1 MFLTYGRH
9 LNSQGGRWGQLIRHC
24 EQRTCNIFRVII
36 TSNYLLFDMTRQRL
50 TGDLERL
57 TVLTHG
63 TVVDGLGE
71 VWRVIVDV
79 NDVDDDVDDAAEW
92 RFSAVRALQCQ
103 LVTCCHLAVGRS
115 VCCHYHVRVHELFQQ
130 REMSLLHAHVR
141 AHCNCRLYPV

>member
-1 MFLTYGRH
+1 MGPVD
-9 LNSQGGRWGQLIRHC
+9 
-24 EQRTCNIFRVII
+24 RTLRTANLQHFA
-36 TSNYLLFDMTRQRL
+36 SHNYFLLFDNKYNIINVILWQLLRD
-50 TGDLERL
+50 DLERL